1 MNNPAG
7 QSANGHAAPP
17 VGEGG
22 VRPQGS
28 RGTWADSA
36 CMPLLGE
43 QGVHY
48 TPQRLTTGW
57 ATSCATWVLEYA
69 RRTQWDD

>member
-17 VGEGG
+17 NREAA

-28 RGTWADSA
+28 RGKWADSA
-36 CMPLLGE
+36 CMPLLG
-43 QGVHY
+43 QQVVHVY
-48 TPQRLTTGW
+48 AATT
-57 ATSCATWVLEYA
+57 YA
-69 RRTQWDD
+69 RWPIFGSRRRIGTFT